1 MHFTLRIVALTAAL
15 VAPLP
20 AALAR
25 EIPLDFNGF
34 SNVTAPT
41 AVGTL
46 EGLQFQ
52 GAFAYGEGMLDDA
65 TEPGG
70 LADGSRGR
78 GGFLLNQS
86 RDVTVDPSSITISLA
101 RATTTT
107 RGAAS
112 TSTAGTTEFFDAIAF
127 NLFTRGAS
135 NAIYGTDANGT
146 ESLVRTFTG
155 GGGFWTTTPIVID
168 IDNAERFV
176 SLRFSA
182 GGAAFA
188 LDDMLVTLATAT
200 VPGGTVPEPASYGL
214 VGLALLAAG
223 TATRRNK
230 ARG

>member
-70 LADGSRGR
+70 LGDGSRGR
-78 GGFLLNQS
+78 GGFILNQS
-86 RDVTVDPSSITISLA
+86 RDLSVDRSDIVISLVPTA
-101 RATTTT
+101 TT

-112 TSTAGTTEFFDAIAF
+112 ASATSATEFFDAIAF
-127 NLFTRGAS
+127 RLFTTGITQLWGG
-135 NAIYGTDANGT
+135 NAAGT
-146 ESLVRTFTG
+146 ETLVQGYTG
-155 GGGFWTTTPIVID
+155 GSGIWTPQP
-168 IDNAERFV
+168 ERV
-176 SLRFSA
+176 DLQNTMEYVYLRFKTD
-182 GGAAFA
+182 GGAIA
-188 LDDMLVTLATAT
+188 LDDMLVTLSTAT
-200 VPGGTVPEPASYGL
+200 DPNGSVPEPASYGL